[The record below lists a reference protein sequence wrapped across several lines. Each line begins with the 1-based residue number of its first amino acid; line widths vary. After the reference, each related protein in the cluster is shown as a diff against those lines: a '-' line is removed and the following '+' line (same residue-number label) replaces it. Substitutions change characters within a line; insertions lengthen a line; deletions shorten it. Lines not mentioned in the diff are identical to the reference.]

1 MYDIM
6 ANCQDLKQ
14 DSSQRAADLQGNPT
28 ERALLQ
34 FVETQELPLQQ
45 VAAKIPF
52 SSTYKYMATLH
63 PLQEDQSILY
73 VKGAPEVLL
82 NKSQLSE
89 DQVSYWQQ
97 AASELAQ
104 KGQRVLG
111 FAYKTVPASSQVAHE
126 EVTDLVF
133 IGLAGIIDPP
143 KDSAIKAVRESL
155 QAGIRVKMI
164 TGDHKETAQAIGE
177 QVGLKHTKKVLEGL
191 DIDQMTDEELAQQVN
206 HVDVLLGRR
215 QSTSYEL

>member
-1 MYDIM
+1 M
-6 ANCQDLKQ
+6 
-14 DSSQRAADLQGNPT
+14 
-28 ERALLQ
+28 
-34 FVETQELPLQQ
+34 ETQELPLQQ

-155 QAGIRVKMI
+155 QAGIKVKMI